1 MRLDRIIAVRNDKT
15 VYRDGDRCLKVF
27 SNTYSAS
34 QVLREAQLLAS
45 VSEVGLPVPRL
56 LSVTIWDGKWT
67 IVTEYVHGTAMRQR
81 MVAIMARLVVA
92 SGAKVVALV
101 PAIRPCS

>member
-27 SNTYSAS
+27 SNAYSAS

-45 VSEVGLPVPRL
+45 V
-56 LSVTIWDGKWT
+56 
-67 IVTEYVHGTAMRQR
+67 
-81 MVAIMARLVVA
+81 
-92 SGAKVVALV
+92 
-101 PAIRPCS
+101 